1 MVSLATVAIS
11 ALAGPLGAV
20 GVAAATELVKTC
32 QAAWDRNSPQRQL
45 RDAVQ
50 QSIET
55 WAKHQEIPSETIDRG
70 LGWAVEWVQAA
81 GSQYD
86 LIAEADFDPD
96 RATVAVLDQ
105 IKRSEGRYYGTE
117 DEYTVAERAV
127 AATYRAMCNQLKSDG
142 GTVLAAIQATR
153 HAIVAS
159 IEGLRAELKGYA
171 DRDELIRYLRARI
184 REWDFSPWTQGKSPS
199 LLERTLQLN
208 TDGTGKLLPA
218 SDALTGAWFLVVL
231 GGPGSGKTWLAQRYA
246 REAAGAA
253 LTQLQDPR
261 VDPASV
267 EIPLFTTCAA
277 WAAQPGGGIDA
288 LAAAAL
294 PSAREE
300 RIRRSVL
307 RPGAR
312 VLAVADSLDEA
323 GISTNAARTL
333 VRSLTWSPGL
343 RVVLTSRLEA
353 WHTTAAALTT
363 DEDMRI
369 GTLVELQYPD
379 DVRGYIRQW
388 FPDEPASADHLIDQL
403 DDRKE
408 LRDTATVPLLL
419 TFFCMLTEQE
429 PNQPLPWRRRDLY
442 RSVIDLLLTRR
453 WSDTTTEPDLK
464 ACQGMLQVWAW
475 EAVRDA
481 VTPVGLGAWPDT
493 FTTGPAAKALD
504 SVAPKEKYPTHSK
517 YDHTH
522 VERRFLHR
530 TLLEHSVAE
539 YIATLPATQA
549 ADELL
554 PHVWFDPE
562 WAVTTPMAI
571 AAHPHRDQVLDLLWA
586 HHIAAPTP
594 AQEIANNGLETLV
607 LHVAA
612 QTLPS
617 DWNANHR
624 GLIHGLRVQAAPR
637 NPRIVGE
644 SARWTSSNAHAVQ
657 AILDALPDANP
668 VAVRDLVGA
677 LPALVVTDTDRA
689 HARQAI
695 LDALPD
701 ADPVAV
707 RRLVDALPALD
718 PTDTDRAQARQA
730 ILDAL
735 PDADPVAVRDL
746 VDALRSLAPVLE
758 WLGLLASPPHR

>member
-1 MVSLATVAIS
+1 MAGVAKRSDLVVSLATVAIS
-11 ALAGPLGAV
+11 ALTGPLGAV
-20 GVAAATELVKTC
+20 GVAAAKELVKTC

-96 RATVAVLDQ
+96 KATAAVLAH

-127 AATYRAMCNQLKSDG
+127 AATYRTLCNQLKSDG

-184 REWDFSPWTQGKSPS
+184 QEWDFSPWTQGKSPS

-208 TDGTGKLLPA
+208 TAEGKRELLTA

-246 REAAGAA
+246 REAAAAA
-253 LTQLQDPR
+253 LTQLLDPR

-288 LAAAAL
+288 LATAAL

-307 RPGAR
+307 RRGAR

-323 GISTNAARTL
+323 GISPNAARTL
-333 VRSLTWSPGL
+333 VRSLTGSPGL
-343 RVVLTSRLEA
+343 RVVLTSRHAA
-353 WHTTAAALTT
+353 WHTTASALTT
-363 DEDMRI
+363 DPNRRI
-369 GTLVELQYPD
+369 GTLVELRYPD
-379 DVRGYIRQW
+379 DVHGYIRQW

-408 LRDTATVPLLL
+408 LKDTATVPLLL
-419 TFFCMLTEQE
+419 TFYCMLTEQE
-429 PNQPLPWRRRDLY
+429 PDQPLPWRRRDLY
-442 RSVIDLLLTRR
+442 RAVIDLLLARR
-453 WSDTTTEPDLK
+453 WSDTTTEPDLE
-464 ACQGMLQVWAW
+464 ACRGMLQAWAW

-481 VTPVGLGAWPDT
+481 VTPVGLGAWPNT
-493 FTTGPAAKALD
+493 FTTGPTAKALEQALD

-517 YDHTH
+517 YNHTE
-522 VERRFLHR
+522 VQRRFLHR

-539 YIATLPATQA
+539 HIATLPAAQA
-549 ADELL
+549 ADVLL

-562 WAVTTPMAI
+562 WAVTVPEAI
-571 AAHPHRDQVLDLLWA
+571 AVHPNRDQVLDLLWA
-586 HHIAAPTP
+586 HHLSTPTP
-594 AQEIANNGLETLV
+594 AQEIANSGLERLV
-607 LHVAA
+607 LDVAT
-612 QTLPS
+612 QTLPT
-617 DWNANHR
+617 DWNSDHR
-624 GLIHGLRVQAAPR
+624 NLIDALRVETASH

-644 SARWTSSNAHAVQ
+644 SMRWTSSNAPAAQ
-657 AILDALPDANP
+657 AILDALPAADP
-668 VAVRDLVGA
+668 LAVSGLVGA

-695 LDALPD
+695 LDALPA
-701 ADPVAV
+701 ADP
-707 RRLVDALPALD
+707 L
-718 PTDTDRAQARQA
+718 
-730 ILDAL
+730 
-735 PDADPVAVRDL
+735 AVRDL

-758 WLGLLASPPHR
+758 WLGLLASPPHRC